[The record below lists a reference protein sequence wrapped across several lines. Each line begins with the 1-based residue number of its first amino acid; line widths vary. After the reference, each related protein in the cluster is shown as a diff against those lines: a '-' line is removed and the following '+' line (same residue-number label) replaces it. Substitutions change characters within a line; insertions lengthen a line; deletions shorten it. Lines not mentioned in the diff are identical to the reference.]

1 MQLVIEEARDHTECM
16 DKLRARYG
24 ADCVVVHSFKTDDR
38 YRVII
43 ALETPS
49 SLRSIRATDPQVKNV
64 VAQSQTLNPT
74 FWLTDDDQHGE
85 LPAAGSYLSEE
96 SVEQV
101 TPEMTSGGE
110 QQGFIPAEITAELLQ
125 LAARVKALESAQ
137 IKQRLAPE
145 PRAAQ
150 SLLFSDV
157 LKDTV
162 GEGNQGYDWTP
173 SRSASLAGSQRA
185 PSTEGEN
192 SLTPPTGE
200 FSQQARHSR
209 AAEASVNKHL
219 TRPVSNVSLAD
230 EARSFMNASR
240 GAASF
245 AALLTDHVASSR
257 NRACNPHFEMA
268 APGH

>member
-49 SLRSIRATDPQVKNV
+49 SLRSVGATDPRVKNV
-64 VAQSQTLNPT
+64 VAQSQTSNPT
-74 FWLTDDDQHGE
+74 FWLADDQHGE

-96 SVEQV
+96 SVQQV

-137 IKQRLAPE
+137 IEQRLAPE

-162 GEGNQGYDWTP
+162 GEGNQGDGWTP
-173 SRSASLAGSQRA
+173 SRSASLAGSQRT
-185 PSTEGEN
+185 PSTDGEN
-192 SLTPPTGE
+192 SLAPPTGE
-200 FSQQARHSR
+200 FRQQALDSQ

-257 NRACNPHFEMA
+257 NAAFNPHFEMA

>member
-49 SLRSIRATDPQVKNV
+49 SLRSVSATDPRVKNV

-74 FWLTDDDQHGE
+74 FWLADDQHGE

-96 SVEQV
+96 SAQQV
-101 TPEMTSGGE
+101 TPEMTSGRE
-110 QQGFIPAEITAELLQ
+110 QQGFLPAEITAELLQ

-137 IKQRLAPE
+137 IEQRLAPE

-162 GEGNQGYDWTP
+162 GDGNQGDAWTP
-173 SRSASLAGSQRA
+173 SRSAALARSQHT
-185 PSTEGEN
+185 PSNDGEN

-200 FSQQARHSR
+200 FSQQAPHSH
-209 AAEASVNKHL
+209 AGEASVNKHL

-257 NRACNPHFEMA
+257 NGAFNPHFEMA

>member
-49 SLRSIRATDPQVKNV
+49 SLRSAKASDPQVKNV
-64 VAQSQTLNPT
+64 VVQPDGLRPT
-74 FWLTDDDQHGE
+74 FWLTDEDHHAA
-85 LPAAGSYLSEE
+85 LPASAAYRSGESGHEAEPELTFGSTQNDL
-96 SVEQV
+96 
-101 TPEMTSGGE
+101 
-110 QQGFIPAEITAELLQ
+110 IPAEITAELLN

-137 IKQRLAPE
+137 IEQRLAPE
-145 PRAAQ
+145 PQAPHT
-150 SLLFSDV
+150 LLFSDV

-162 GEGNQGYDWTP
+162 DDRNQDDDWGSSGSAMP
-173 SRSASLAGSQRA
+173 SDIEHAPDVAAARTRSTTISVLKRQVAQSQ
-185 PSTEGEN
+185 P
-192 SLTPPTGE
+192 
-200 FSQQARHSR
+200 
-209 AAEASVNKHL
+209 AETSVNKHL

-230 EARSFMNASR
+230 EARNFVSASQ

-257 NRACNPHFEMA
+257 NGAFKPHFEMT

>member
-49 SLRSIRATDPQVKNV
+49 SLRSVGATDPRVKNV
-64 VAQSQTLNPT
+64 VAQSQISNPT
-74 FWLTDDDQHGE
+74 FWLADDQHGE

-96 SVEQV
+96 SVQQV
-101 TPEMTSGGE
+101 TPEMTSDAE

-137 IKQRLAPE
+137 IEQRLAPE

-162 GEGNQGYDWTP
+162 GEGNQGDAWTP
-173 SRSASLAGSQRA
+173 SRSAALAGSQRT
-185 PSTEGEN
+185 PSTDGEN

-200 FSQQARHSR
+200 FSQQAPHSH

-257 NRACNPHFEMA
+257 NGAFNPHFEMA

>member
-49 SLRSIRATDPQVKNV
+49 SLRSVGATDPRVKNV
-64 VAQSQTLNPT
+64 VAQSQISNPT
-74 FWLTDDDQHGE
+74 FWLADDQHGE

-96 SVEQV
+96 SVQQV
-101 TPEMTSGGE
+101 TPEMTSDAE

-137 IKQRLAPE
+137 IEQRLAPE

-162 GEGNQGYDWTP
+162 GEGNQGDAWTP
-173 SRSASLAGSQRA
+173 SRSAALAGSQRT
-185 PSTEGEN
+185 PRNDGEN

-245 AALLTDHVASSR
+245 AALLTDHLASSR
-257 NRACNPHFEMA
+257 NGAFNPHFEMA

>member
-43 ALETPS
+43 ALETPP
-49 SLRSIRATDPQVKNV
+49 SLRSVGATDPRVKNV
-64 VAQSQTLNPT
+64 VPQSQTSNPT
-74 FWLTDDDQHGE
+74 FWLADDQHGE

-96 SVEQV
+96 SVQQV

-137 IKQRLAPE
+137 IEQRLAPE

-257 NRACNPHFEMA
+257 NGAFNPHFEMA

>member
-49 SLRSIRATDPQVKNV
+49 SLRSISARDLQVKNV
-64 VAQSQTLNPT
+64 VSQSQGRSPT
-74 FWLTDDDQHGE
+74 FWLADDDQHAD
-85 LPAAGSYLSEE
+85 LPAAGPYLPEE
-96 SVEQV
+96 SVQQV
-101 TPEMTSGGE
+101 EPEMTSRSE
-110 QQGFIPAEITAELLQ
+110 KQGLIPAEITAELLQ

-137 IKQRLAPE
+137 IEQRLAPE

-162 GEGNQGYDWTP
+162 GEISQGSDCTP
-173 SRSASLAGSQRA
+173 SSAAPATVSERA
-185 PSTEGEN
+185 PSTDRAK
-192 SLTPPTGE
+192 SLTPPIGDLI
-200 FSQQARHSR
+200 QQALHSQ
-209 AAEASVNKHL
+209 AAETSVNKHL
-219 TRPVSNVSLAD
+219 TRPVSNVSLAN
-230 EARSFMNASR
+230 EARSFVNASR

-245 AALLTDHVASSR
+245 AALLTDHLASSR
-257 NRACNPHFEMA
+257 NGAFNPHFEMA

>member
-49 SLRSIRATDPQVKNV
+49 SLRSVSATDPRVKNV
-64 VAQSQTLNPT
+64 VAQSQTSNPT
-74 FWLTDDDQHGE
+74 FWLADDQHGE

-96 SVEQV
+96 SVQQV
-101 TPEMTSGGE
+101 TPEMTSGRE
-110 QQGFIPAEITAELLQ
+110 QQGFLPAEITAELLQ

-137 IKQRLAPE
+137 IDQRLAPE
-145 PRAAQ
+145 PRAEQ

-162 GEGNQGYDWTP
+162 GEGNQGDDWTP

-257 NRACNPHFEMA
+257 NGAFNPHFEMA

>member
-16 DKLRARYG
+16 DKLRARYS

-49 SLRSIRATDPQVKNV
+49 SLRSVSATDPRVKNV
-64 VAQSQTLNPT
+64 VAQSQTSNPT
-74 FWLTDDDQHGE
+74 FWLADDQHGE
-85 LPAAGSYLSEE
+85 LPAPGSYLSEE
-96 SVEQV
+96 SAQQV

-110 QQGFIPAEITAELLQ
+110 QQGLIPAEITAELLQ

-137 IKQRLAPE
+137 IEQRLAPE

-162 GEGNQGYDWTP
+162 GEGNQGDAWTP
-173 SRSASLAGSQRA
+173 SRSASLAGSQRT
-185 PSTEGEN
+185 PSTDGEN

-200 FSQQARHSR
+200 FSQQSLHSQ

-257 NRACNPHFEMA
+257 NGAFNPHFEMA

>member
-43 ALETPS
+43 ALETPP
-49 SLRSIRATDPQVKNV
+49 SLRSVGATDPRVKNV
-64 VAQSQTLNPT
+64 VAQSQISNPT
-74 FWLTDDDQHGE
+74 FWLADDQHGE

-96 SVEQV
+96 SVQQV
-101 TPEMTSGGE
+101 TPEMTSDAE

-137 IKQRLAPE
+137 IEQRLAPE

-162 GEGNQGYDWTP
+162 GEGNQGDAWTP
-173 SRSASLAGSQRA
+173 SRSAALAGSQHT
-185 PSTEGEN
+185 PSTDGEN

-200 FSQQARHSR
+200 FSQQAPHSH

-245 AALLTDHVASSR
+245 AALLTDHLASSR
-257 NRACNPHFEMA
+257 NGAFNPHFEMA

>member
-49 SLRSIRATDPQVKNV
+49 SLRSVSATDPRVKNV

-74 FWLTDDDQHGE
+74 FWLADDQHGE

-96 SVEQV
+96 SAQQV
-101 TPEMTSGGE
+101 TPEMTSGRE
-110 QQGFIPAEITAELLQ
+110 QQGFLPAEITAELLQ

-137 IKQRLAPE
+137 IEQRLAPE

-185 PSTEGEN
+185 PSTDGEN

-200 FSQQARHSR
+200 FSQQAPHSH

-257 NRACNPHFEMA
+257 NGACNPHFEMA

>member
-49 SLRSIRATDPQVKNV
+49 SLRSVGATDPRVKNV
-64 VAQSQTLNPT
+64 VAQSQTSNPT
-74 FWLTDDDQHGE
+74 FWLADDQHGE

-96 SVEQV
+96 SVQQV

-137 IKQRLAPE
+137 IEQRLAPE

-162 GEGNQGYDWTP
+162 GEGNQGDDWTP
-173 SRSASLAGSQRA
+173 SRSASLAGSQRT
-185 PSTEGEN
+185 PSTDGEN
-192 SLTPPTGE
+192 SLAPPTGE
-200 FSQQARHSR
+200 FRQQALDSQ

-257 NRACNPHFEMA
+257 NGAFNPHFEMA

>member
-49 SLRSIRATDPQVKNV
+49 SLRSVGATDPRVKNV
-64 VAQSQTLNPT
+64 VAQSQTSNPT
-74 FWLTDDDQHGE
+74 FWLADDQHGE

-96 SVEQV
+96 SVQQV

-110 QQGFIPAEITAELLQ
+110 QQGFIPAEITAELLR

-137 IKQRLAPE
+137 IEQRLAPE

-157 LKDTV
+157 LKGTV
-162 GEGNQGYDWTP
+162 GEGNQGDDWTP
-173 SRSASLAGSQRA
+173 SRSASLAGSQRT
-185 PSTEGEN
+185 PSTDGEN
-192 SLTPPTGE
+192 SLAPPTGE
-200 FSQQARHSR
+200 FRQQALDSQ

-257 NRACNPHFEMA
+257 NGAFNPHFEMA

>member
-49 SLRSIRATDPQVKNV
+49 SLRSVGATDPRVKNV
-64 VAQSQTLNPT
+64 VAQSQTSNPT
-74 FWLTDDDQHGE
+74 FWLADDQHVE

-96 SVEQV
+96 SVQQV

-137 IKQRLAPE
+137 IEQRLAPE

-162 GEGNQGYDWTP
+162 GEGNQGDDWTP
-173 SRSASLAGSQRA
+173 SRSTSLAGSQCT
-185 PSTEGEN
+185 PSTDGED
-192 SLTPPTGE
+192 SVIPPSGE
-200 FSQQARHSR
+200 FSQQALHSQ

-257 NRACNPHFEMA
+257 NGAFNPHFEMA

>member
-1 MQLVIEEARDHTECM
+1 MRLVIEEARDHTECM
-16 DKLRARYG
+16 DNLRAQYG

-49 SLRSIRATDPQVKNV
+49 SLRPMKASDPQVKNV
-64 VAQSQTLNPT
+64 VSQPKGLQPT
-74 FWLTDDDQHGE
+74 FWLAEEDHHAALPENAAYRAEQSGHEAEPE
-85 LPAAGSYLSEE
+85 LAFG
-96 SVEQV
+96 
-101 TPEMTSGGE
+101 TP
-110 QQGFIPAEITAELLQ
+110 QNDLIPDEITAELLR

-137 IKQRLAPE
+137 IEQRLAPE
-145 PRAAQ
+145 PQAAQ
-150 SLLFSDV
+150 ALLFSDV

-162 GEGNQGYDWTP
+162 NESTQDNNWGP
-173 SRSASLAGSQRA
+173 SCSAMPTISERA
-185 PSTEGEN
+185 PN
-192 SLTPPTGE
+192 DTPVRPLATTIE
-200 FSQQARHSR
+200 TLKRQTLRNQAT
-209 AAEASVNKHL
+209 EASVNKHL

-230 EARSFMNASR
+230 EARKFMNASQ

-257 NRACNPHFEMA
+257 NGTFKRHFEMT

>member
-49 SLRSIRATDPQVKNV
+49 SPRSVGATDPRVKNV
-64 VAQSQTLNPT
+64 VAQSQTSNPT
-74 FWLTDDDQHGE
+74 FWLADDQHGE

-96 SVEQV
+96 SVQQV

-137 IKQRLAPE
+137 IEQRLAPE

-162 GEGNQGYDWTP
+162 GEGNQGDDWTP
-173 SRSASLAGSQRA
+173 SRSASLAGSQRT
-185 PSTEGEN
+185 PSTDGEN
-192 SLTPPTGE
+192 SLAPPTGE
-200 FSQQARHSR
+200 FRQQALDSQ

-257 NRACNPHFEMA
+257 NGAFNPHFEMA

>member
-1 MQLVIEEARDHTECM
+1 MQLVIEEARDHAECM

-49 SLRSIRATDPQVKNV
+49 SLRSVGATDPRVKNV
-64 VAQSQTLNPT
+64 VAQSQTSNPT
-74 FWLTDDDQHGE
+74 FWLADDQHGE

-96 SVEQV
+96 SVQQV

-137 IKQRLAPE
+137 IEQRLAPE

-162 GEGNQGYDWTP
+162 GEGNQGDGWTP
-173 SRSASLAGSQRA
+173 SRSASLAGSQRT
-185 PSTEGEN
+185 PSTDGEN
-192 SLTPPTGE
+192 SLAPPTGE
-200 FSQQARHSR
+200 FRQQALDSQ

-257 NRACNPHFEMA
+257 NGAFNPHFEMA

>member
-49 SLRSIRATDPQVKNV
+49 SLRSVGATDPRVKNV
-64 VAQSQTLNPT
+64 VAQSQISNPT
-74 FWLTDDDQHGE
+74 FWLADDQHGE

-96 SVEQV
+96 SVQQV
-101 TPEMTSGGE
+101 TPEMTSDAE

-230 EARSFMNASR
+230 EARNFMNASQ

-257 NRACNPHFEMA
+257 NGAFKPHFEMT

>member
-49 SLRSIRATDPQVKNV
+49 SLRSVSATDPRVKNV

-74 FWLTDDDQHGE
+74 FWLADDQHGE

-96 SVEQV
+96 SAQQV
-101 TPEMTSGGE
+101 TPEMTSGRE
-110 QQGFIPAEITAELLQ
+110 QQGFLPAEITAELLQ

-137 IKQRLAPE
+137 IDQRLAPE
-145 PRAAQ
+145 PRAEQ

-257 NRACNPHFEMA
+257 NGAFNPHFEMA

>member
-49 SLRSIRATDPQVKNV
+49 SLRSVGATDPRVKNV
-64 VAQSQTLNPT
+64 VAQSQTSNPT
-74 FWLTDDDQHGE
+74 FWLADDQHVE

-96 SVEQV
+96 SVQQV

-110 QQGFIPAEITAELLQ
+110 QQGFLPAEITAELLQ

-137 IKQRLAPE
+137 IEQRLAPE

-162 GEGNQGYDWTP
+162 GEGNQGDDWTP
-173 SRSASLAGSQRA
+173 SRSASLAGSQRI
-185 PSTEGEN
+185 PSTDGEN
-192 SLTPPTGE
+192 SLAPPTGE
-200 FSQQARHSR
+200 FRQQVLDSQAD
-209 AAEASVNKHL
+209 EGSVNKHL

-257 NRACNPHFEMA
+257 NGAFNPHFEMA

>member
-49 SLRSIRATDPQVKNV
+49 SLRSVGATDPRVKNV
-64 VAQSQTLNPT
+64 VAQSQISNPT
-74 FWLTDDDQHGE
+74 FWLADDQHGE
-85 LPAAGSYLSEE
+85 LPATGSYLSEE
-96 SVEQV
+96 SVQQV
-101 TPEMTSGGE
+101 TPEMTSGAE

-137 IKQRLAPE
+137 IEQRLAPE

-162 GEGNQGYDWTP
+162 GEGNQGDDWTP
-173 SRSASLAGSQRA
+173 SRSASLAGSQRT
-185 PSTEGEN
+185 PSTDGEN
-192 SLTPPTGE
+192 SLAPPTGE
-200 FSQQARHSR
+200 FRQQVLDSQAD
-209 AAEASVNKHL
+209 EGSVNKHL

-257 NRACNPHFEMA
+257 NGAFNPHFEMA

>member
-49 SLRSIRATDPQVKNV
+49 SLRSVGATDPRVKNV
-64 VAQSQTLNPT
+64 MAQSQISNPT
-74 FWLTDDDQHGE
+74 FWLADDQHGE
-85 LPAAGSYLSEE
+85 LPAAGSYLSQE
-96 SVEQV
+96 SVQQV
-101 TPEMTSGGE
+101 TPEMNSDAE

-137 IKQRLAPE
+137 IEQRLAPE

-162 GEGNQGYDWTP
+162 GEGNQGDGWTP
-173 SRSASLAGSQRA
+173 SRSASLAGSQRT
-185 PSTEGEN
+185 PSTDGEN
-192 SLTPPTGE
+192 SLAPPTGE
-200 FSQQARHSR
+200 FRQQALDSQ

-257 NRACNPHFEMA
+257 NAAFNPHFEMA

>member
-1 MQLVIEEARDHTECM
+1 M

-49 SLRSIRATDPQVKNV
+49 SLRSVGATDPRVKNV
-64 VAQSQTLNPT
+64 VAQSQTSNPT
-74 FWLTDDDQHGE
+74 FWLADDQHGE

-96 SVEQV
+96 SVQQV

-110 QQGFIPAEITAELLQ
+110 QRGFIPAEITAELLQ

-137 IKQRLAPE
+137 IEQRLAPE

-162 GEGNQGYDWTP
+162 GEGNQGDGWTP
-173 SRSASLAGSQRA
+173 SRSASLAGSQRT
-185 PSTEGEN
+185 PSTDGEN
-192 SLTPPTGE
+192 SLAPPTGE
-200 FSQQARHSR
+200 FRQQALHSQ

-257 NRACNPHFEMA
+257 NGAFNPHFEMA

>member
-49 SLRSIRATDPQVKNV
+49 SLRSVGATDPRVKNV
-64 VAQSQTLNPT
+64 VPQSQTSNPT
-74 FWLTDDDQHGE
+74 FWLADDQHVE

-96 SVEQV
+96 SVQQV
-101 TPEMTSGGE
+101 TPEMTSDAE
-110 QQGFIPAEITAELLQ
+110 QQGFIQAEITAELLQ

-137 IKQRLAPE
+137 IEQRLAPE

-162 GEGNQGYDWTP
+162 GEGNQGDAWTP
-173 SRSASLAGSQRA
+173 SRSAALAGSQRT
-185 PSTEGEN
+185 PSTDGEN

-200 FSQQARHSR
+200 FSQQAPHSH

-257 NRACNPHFEMA
+257 NGAFNPHFEMA

>member
-49 SLRSIRATDPQVKNV
+49 SLRSVGATDPRVKNV
-64 VAQSQTLNPT
+64 VAQSQTSNPT
-74 FWLTDDDQHGE
+74 FWLADDQHGE

-96 SVEQV
+96 SAQQV

-110 QQGFIPAEITAELLQ
+110 QQGFLPAEITAELLQ

-137 IKQRLAPE
+137 IEQRLAPE

-162 GEGNQGYDWTP
+162 GEGNQGDDWTP
-173 SRSASLAGSQRA
+173 SRSASLTGSQRT
-185 PSTEGEN
+185 PSTDGEN
-192 SLTPPTGE
+192 SLAPPTGE
-200 FSQQARHSR
+200 FRQQALDSQ

-257 NRACNPHFEMA
+257 NGAFNPHFEMA

>member
-49 SLRSIRATDPQVKNV
+49 SLRSVGATDPRVKNV
-64 VAQSQTLNPT
+64 VAQSQTSNPT
-74 FWLTDDDQHGE
+74 FWLADDQHGE

-96 SVEQV
+96 SVQQV

-110 QQGFIPAEITAELLQ
+110 QQGFLPAEITAELLQ

-137 IKQRLAPE
+137 IEQRLAPE

-162 GEGNQGYDWTP
+162 GEGNQGDDWTP
-173 SRSASLAGSQRA
+173 SRSASLAGSQRT
-185 PSTEGEN
+185 PSTDGEN
-192 SLTPPTGE
+192 SLAPPTGE
-200 FSQQARHSR
+200 FRQQALDSQ

-257 NRACNPHFEMA
+257 NGAFNPHFEMA

>member
-49 SLRSIRATDPQVKNV
+49 SLRSVSATDPRVKNV

-74 FWLTDDDQHGE
+74 FWLADDQHAE

-96 SVEQV
+96 SAQQV
-101 TPEMTSGGE
+101 TPEMTSGRE
-110 QQGFIPAEITAELLQ
+110 QQGFLPAEITAELLQ

-137 IKQRLAPE
+137 IDQRLAPE
-145 PRAAQ
+145 PRAEQ

-257 NRACNPHFEMA
+257 NGACNPHFEMA

>member
-1 MQLVIEEARDHTECM
+1 MQLVIEEAHDHTECM
-16 DKLRARYG
+16 DNLRARYG

-49 SLRSIRATDPQVKNV
+49 SLRSVSATDPQVKNV

-74 FWLTDDDQHGE
+74 FWLADDQHGE

-96 SVEQV
+96 SAQQV
-101 TPEMTSGGE
+101 TPEMTSGRE
-110 QQGFIPAEITAELLQ
+110 QQGFLPAEITAELLQ

-137 IKQRLAPE
+137 IDQRLAPE
-145 PRAAQ
+145 PRAEQ

-230 EARSFMNASR
+230 EARSFMSASR

-257 NRACNPHFEMA
+257 NGAFNPHFEMA

>member
-49 SLRSIRATDPQVKNV
+49 SQRSVGATDPRVKNV
-64 VAQSQTLNPT
+64 VAQSQTSNPT
-74 FWLTDDDQHGE
+74 FWLADDQHGE

-96 SVEQV
+96 SVQQV
-101 TPEMTSGGE
+101 TPEMTSDAE

-137 IKQRLAPE
+137 IEQRLAPE

-162 GEGNQGYDWTP
+162 GEGNQGDGWTP
-173 SRSASLAGSQRA
+173 SRSASLAGSQRT
-185 PSTEGEN
+185 PSTDGEN
-192 SLTPPTGE
+192 SLAPPTGE
-200 FSQQARHSR
+200 FRQQALDSQ

-257 NRACNPHFEMA
+257 NGAFNPHFEMA

>member
-49 SLRSIRATDPQVKNV
+49 SLRSVNATDPRVKNV
-64 VAQSQTLNPT
+64 VAQSQTSNPT
-74 FWLTDDDQHGE
+74 FWLADDQHGE

-96 SVEQV
+96 SVQQV

-137 IKQRLAPE
+137 IEQRLAPE

-162 GEGNQGYDWTP
+162 GEGKQGDDWTP
-173 SRSASLAGSQRA
+173 SRSASLAGPERA
-185 PSTEGEN
+185 PSTDGEN
-192 SLTPPTGE
+192 SLTLPTGE
-200 FSQQARHSR
+200 FNQQAPRSR

-257 NRACNPHFEMA
+257 NGAFNPHFEMA

>member
-49 SLRSIRATDPQVKNV
+49 SLRSVSATDPRVKNV

-74 FWLTDDDQHGE
+74 FWLADDQHGE

-96 SVEQV
+96 SAQQV
-101 TPEMTSGGE
+101 TPEMTSGRE
-110 QQGFIPAEITAELLQ
+110 QQGFLPAEITAELLQ

-137 IKQRLAPE
+137 IDQRLAPE
-145 PRAAQ
+145 PRAEQ

-257 NRACNPHFEMA
+257 NGACNPHFEMA

>member
-49 SLRSIRATDPQVKNV
+49 SLRSVSATDPRVKNV

-74 FWLTDDDQHGE
+74 FWLADDQHGE

-96 SVEQV
+96 SAQQV
-101 TPEMTSGGE
+101 TPEMTSGRE
-110 QQGFIPAEITAELLQ
+110 QQGFLPAEITAELLQ

-137 IKQRLAPE
+137 IDQRLAPE
-145 PRAAQ
+145 PRAEQ

-173 SRSASLAGSQRA
+173 SRPASLAGSQRA

-257 NRACNPHFEMA
+257 NGACNPHFEMA

>member
-1 MQLVIEEARDHTECM
+1 MRLVIEEARDHTECM

-49 SLRSIRATDPQVKNV
+49 SLRSVSATDPRVKNV

-74 FWLTDDDQHGE
+74 FWLADDQHGE

-96 SVEQV
+96 SAQQV
-101 TPEMTSGGE
+101 TPEMTSGRE
-110 QQGFIPAEITAELLQ
+110 QQGFLPAEITAELLQ

-137 IKQRLAPE
+137 IDQRLAPE
-145 PRAAQ
+145 PRAEQ

-230 EARSFMNASR
+230 EARSFMSASR

-257 NRACNPHFEMA
+257 NGAFNPHFEMA

>member
-49 SLRSIRATDPQVKNV
+49 SPRSVGATDPRVKNV
-64 VAQSQTLNPT
+64 VAQSQTSNPT
-74 FWLTDDDQHGE
+74 FWLADDQHGE

-96 SVEQV
+96 SVQQV

-137 IKQRLAPE
+137 IEQRLAPE

-162 GEGNQGYDWTP
+162 GEGNQGDDWTP
-173 SRSASLAGSQRA
+173 SRSASLAGSQRT
-185 PSTEGEN
+185 PSTDGEN

-200 FSQQARHSR
+200 FRQQALDSQ

-257 NRACNPHFEMA
+257 NGAFNPHFEMA

>member
-49 SLRSIRATDPQVKNV
+49 SLRSVGATDPRVKNV
-64 VAQSQTLNPT
+64 VAQSQTSNPT
-74 FWLTDDDQHGE
+74 FWLADDQHGE

-96 SVEQV
+96 SVQQV

-137 IKQRLAPE
+137 IEQRLAPE

-162 GEGNQGYDWTP
+162 GDGNQGDDWTP
-173 SRSASLAGSQRA
+173 SRSAALARSQHT
-185 PSTEGEN
+185 PSNDGEN
-192 SLTPPTGE
+192 SLTPPIGE
-200 FSQQARHSR
+200 FSQQAPHSQ

-219 TRPVSNVSLAD
+219 TRPVSNVSLVD
-230 EARSFMNASR
+230 EAKSFMNASR

-257 NRACNPHFEMA
+257 NGAFNPHFEMA